1 VERLA
6 SVWSSGMG
14 PFVVVLMAFS
24 VGSAEALKLAFGSGR
39 PIANDV
45 LLGVCMEPMCK

>member
-1 VERLA
+1 MERLA